1 MKKKL
6 LMSLFVVF
14 ACILTFLCR
23 VNATTAKAPS
33 VIPGENDTLYAVL
46 DDQFDFS
53 KISFKSATEGGDNIV
68 GHNYMRKIMLT
79 ANPVLTGS
87 TKIEK
92 LGDSWFTVYC
102 LDGGLKF
109 PMYSVTNFTFSSGM
123 SDEIKLQAYIMFEL
137 FNNIELNDVF
147 KTVSGYTI
155 DPSIT
160 YTLNDDT
167 VTSALGKIAAKQEVS
182 LKIQKIDYT
191 NLEGQTKTIT
201 AAQLAKTTGATDY
214 DVTIVPADILLDKY
228 TAKKM
233 TGSDYNHAL
242 WILEHSYPTLD
253 ISTSLTLAGAN
264 YDNLVTEIKTLHNGE
279 THTDEEWASLVEN
292 YVYSTIQYAIWK
304 VNGGID
310 LDGVKLGNSLVG
322 STQLNLL
329 YTYLI
334 IDRSEYTNYSSL
346 QFTNTFELNKPSTK
360 NEIKEETKDYYL
372 YGPYSVKADLI
383 SVGDINIEVTNT
395 DKTGISIVD
404 EDGNIITKVTA
415 GQKFFVKCTKTSK
428 TANVSI
434 KLTTTNALT
443 FYPSS
448 NKGRIY
454 YAHYPLTQN
463 VVSGGKIVNIDIE
476 KSFDLVYNPKTGVE
490 NIAIIFVVTLIAFS
504 LGYLAI
510 SYKNKPV
517 ELN

>member
-6 LMSLFVVF
+6 FLSLFVVF
-14 ACILTFLCR
+14 ACLFTFIGG

-33 VIPGENDTLYAVL
+33 AIPDENDTLYAIL

-53 KISFKSATEGGDNIV
+53 KISFKSATEGGENIV
-68 GHNYMRKIMLT
+68 GHNYMKKIMLT
-79 ANPVLTGS
+79 ANPVLTGT
-87 TKIEK
+87 TKTEK
-92 LGDSWFTVYC
+92 LGESWFTVYC
-102 LDGGLKF
+102 LDGQLKF
-109 PMYSVTNFTFSSGM
+109 PMYSITNFTFTNGM
-123 SDEIKLQAYIMFEL
+123 SDEIKLQAFIMFSL
-137 FNNIELNDVF
+137 FNNIELNEVF

-160 YTLNDDT
+160 YTLNEGT
-167 VTSALGKIAAKQEVS
+167 VADALAKLTAGQEVS

-191 NLEGQTKTIT
+191 NTEMQTKTIT
-201 AAQLAKTTGATDY
+201 AADLSKTAGTTDY
-214 DVTIVPADILLDKY
+214 DLTLTPANLLFDKY

-233 TGSDYNHAL
+233 SGNDYNHAL
-242 WILEHSYPTLD
+242 WIIEHSYPTLD
-253 ISTSLTLAGAN
+253 IATSLSLAGAN
-264 YDNLVTEIKTLHNGE
+264 HDNLVTEIKTLHNGE
-279 THTDEEWASLVEN
+279 THTDEEWEALVEN
-292 YVYSTIQYAIWK
+292 YVYSTVQYAIWK

-310 LDGVKLGNSLVG
+310 LDGAKLGNSLVG

-346 QFTNTFELNKPSTK
+346 QFTNTLALNQPAAGK
-360 NEIKEETKDYYL
+360 EIKEETKDYYL

-383 SVGDINIEVTNT
+383 SVGDINIAVGNT

-404 EDGNIITKVTA
+404 EDGNVITKVSA
-415 GQKFFVKCTKTSK
+415 GQKFFVKCTKSSK
-428 TANVSI
+428 TANVTI
-434 KLTTTNALT
+434 NLTTNNALT

-448 NKGRIY
+448 NRGRIY

-463 VVSGGKIVNIDIE
+463 VVSGGKIVNVDIE